1 MGMKNK
7 YNTSFQDILKHKDLV
22 DSMERRVAQREIMKK
37 IEKATK
43 EEQRHRNILPTKSSA
58 LR

>member
-1 MGMKNK
+1 MKNK
-7 YNTSFQDILKHKDLV
+7 YYISFQDILKHKDLV